1 MVKNIFN
8 KLYKMNKKYII
19 PLVLFLLGMVIT
31 IMGALFKL
39 MHWPGASLMLIIGSL
54 TEAIAIIILIISI
67 FKNMK

>member
-1 MVKNIFN
+1 M
-8 KLYKMNKKYII
+8 KKQYAI
-19 PLVLFLLGMVIT
+19 PFILFLLGLMIT
-31 IMGALFKL
+31 IFGALFKV